1 MKLAKTLSRLAVGLS
16 AAAFIASSAPAMAK
30 DLVMWER
37 SGGNKDGRYA
47 GRDVERQKSRPEDQ
61 PHLYPACRN
70 GGEARPGHRVGRRAR
85 PHGHGPHLRAAVR
98 EGRAARRHHRQ
109 DRQTGRS

>member
-37 SGGNKDGRYA
+37 SGGNAKMVDRSLPCGTR
-47 GRDVERQKSRPEDQ
+47 RTPT
-61 PHLYPACRN
+61 
-70 GGEARPGHRVGRRAR
+70 ARS
-85 PHGHGPHLRAAVR
+85 
-98 EGRAARRHHRQ
+98 
-109 DRQTGRS
+109 T